1 LQYGRALTG
10 NQPRDH
16 HDLAVREFECI
27 VVDVRVVHVDLP
39 ESGNLV
45 VHARST
51 EQAECA
57 LVLDIFFKSQFRA
70 RK

>member
-10 NQPRDH
+10 DQPRDH

-45 VHARST
+45 VHARSA
-51 EQAECA
+51 EQGESA
-57 LVLDIFFKSQFRA
+57 LVLDIFFKG
-70 RK
+70 